1 MVKRLSRI
9 PRTNVEFPDE
19 VMAAFMQALKGRD
32 HRESLIRSIYGD
44 PRYWQAVD
52 AVMKKKGRAA

>member
-44 PRYWQAVD
+44 PRY
-52 AVMKKKGRAA
+52 